1 MKSVPMMVDNCLF
14 TVSGRMTVAGT
25 ECPGSASIQK
35 VELFADS
42 NGLYVPAG
50 HGVSDVEPGES
61 T

>member
-1 MKSVPMMVDNCLF
+1 MPSVHGVCVDDPF
-14 TVSGRMTVAGT
+14 VGT
-25 ECPGSASIQK
+25 ACPGSASIQK

>member
-1 MKSVPMMVDNCLF
+1 M
-14 TVSGRMTVAGT
+14 GT

-42 NGLYVPAG
+42 NELYVPAG